1 MYYNY
6 WLFAKYLPHAIP
18 HSVLSLVPLPIFP
31 CHLFVLILI
40 NGRCFSCLN
49 IRIPIHFLQLH
60 FITCFWWIFHGRFS
74 FLDTCVDEK
83 MFAVLSLYSFWWMK
97 LCNGHVVNIRTTII
111 STQFVKIGDVVL
123 KVGIL
128 ILPQFRFTESWK
140 VVKIPWIFTWLLPNV
155 FLIYF

>member
-1 MYYNY
+1 LYYNY

-18 HSVLSLVPLPIFP
+18 HNVLSLVPLPIFP

-74 FLDTCVDEK
+74 YLDTCVDEK

-97 LCNGHVVNIRTTII
+97 LCSGHVVNIRTNNNKYPVRKNRWRSPQSRHFDFT
-111 STQFVKIGDVVL
+111 TVQVH
-123 KVGIL
+123 GIMK
-128 ILPQFRFTESWK
+128 SC
-140 VVKIPWIFTWLLPNV
+140 
-155 FLIYF
+155 